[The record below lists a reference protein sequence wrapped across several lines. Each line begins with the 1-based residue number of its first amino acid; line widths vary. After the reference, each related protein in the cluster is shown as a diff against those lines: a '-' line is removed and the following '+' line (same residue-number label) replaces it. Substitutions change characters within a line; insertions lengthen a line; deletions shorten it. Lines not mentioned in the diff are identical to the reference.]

1 MKRALIVLL
10 AVLLVAGFAFAG
22 GKQEEKPAKEQK
34 MEKAEEAP
42 KVMHKLAPGAV
53 IAGTVVANE
62 MLEDGTKG
70 VDKDVLT
77 LSAADEEKLKSGSY
91 TAAIVMHVLDASWPQ
106 QQIAGMKSV
115 FDKYGIDV
123 ISVTGAGGKPEVQI
137 ENIEN
142 VIAMKPDVILSIPVD
157 PSAEGPAYKAIGENG
172 IELILLDMIPAG
184 LQHPA
189 DYSCLVSSS
198 SYGNGVSAADIM
210 AYEFIEMGLDE
221 AEVAVM
227 KLNFS
232 HFVTEERVRGFKE
245 RVAQH
250 YPWIKIAAE
259 ADFPFDMPKVTEISS
274 GMLAANPG
282 LDGAFVI
289 WMTPAMSLVA
299 AAREAGKD
307 PAEFIITTV
316 DLEEDGAMEIAAD
329 SYIKGTGAQDPYQNG
344 VAEAIAAC
352 RAILGYDN
360 PSYVAVPGYAV
371 NRDNIV
377 EGYKA
382 ILGEDPPKQIKDAAN
397 K

>member
-1 MKRALIVLL
+1 MKKALIILLGLLL
-10 AVLLVAGFAFAG
+10 AAGLVFAG
-22 GKQEEKPAKEQK
+22 GKQEESSSAGSASST
-34 MEKAEEAP
+34 AEETK
-42 KVMHKLAPGAV
+42 KVEHKLAPNAV
-53 IAGTVVANE
+53 ISGTVVANE

-70 VDKDVLT
+70 VDMDVLS
-77 LSAADEEKLKSGSY
+77 LSAADEAKLKNGNY

-106 QQIAGMKSV
+106 QQIAGMRSV
-115 FDKYGIDV
+115 FDKYGIEV

-142 VIAMKPDVILSIPVD
+142 VIAMGPDVILSIPVD
-157 PSAEGPAYKAIGENG
+157 PSAEGPAYERITENG
-172 IELILLDMIPAG
+172 IELVLLDMIPAG
-184 LQHPA
+184 LTHPD

-210 AYEFIEMGLDE
+210 ANEFIEKGMAE

-245 RVAQH
+245 QVQKY
-250 YPWIKIAAE
+250 YPWIKITAE
-259 ADFPFDMPKVTEISS
+259 ADFPFDMPKVVEISS
-274 GMLAANPG
+274 GMLAANSD
-282 LDGAFVI
+282 LDGAFVV

-307 PAEFIITTV
+307 PDNFVITTV

-329 SYIKGTGAQDPYQNG
+329 SYIKGTGAQDPYKNG
-344 VAEAIAAC
+344 IAEAMAAC

-360 PSYVAVPGYAV
+360 PKYVAVPGYAV
-371 NRDNIV
+371 TRENIV

-382 ILGEDPPKQIKDAAN
+382 ILGEEPPKQIKDAAN
-397 K
+397 R

>member
-1 MKRALIVLL
+1 MKKALIV
-10 AVLLVAGFAFAG
+10 VLGLFLVAGFVFAG
-22 GKQEEKPAKEQK
+22 GKQEAPA
-34 MEKAEEAP
+34 AETETAAT
-42 KVMHKLAPGAV
+42 KVEHKLAPDAV
-53 IAGTVVANE
+53 ISGTVVADE
-62 MLEDGTKG
+62 RLEDGTKG
-70 VDKDVLT
+70 VDRDVLT
-77 LSAADEEKLKSGSY
+77 LTADDETKLKNGNY

-115 FDKYGIDV
+115 FDKYNIEV
-123 ISVTGAGGKPEVQI
+123 ISVTGSGGKPEVQI

-157 PSAEGPAYKAIGENG
+157 PSAEGPAYKRISDNG

-184 LQHPA
+184 LEHPN

-210 AYEFIEMGLDE
+210 ANEFIEMGKAE

-245 RVAQH
+245 RVDEY

-274 GMLAANPG
+274 GMLAANPN

-299 AAREAGKD
+299 AAREAGKNPD
-307 PAEFIITTV
+307 NFIITTV
-316 DLEEDGAMEIAAD
+316 DLEEDGAMEIASD
-329 SYIKGTGAQDPYQNG
+329 SYIKGTGAQDPYKNG
-344 VAEAIAAC
+344 VAEAMAAC

-360 PSYVAVPGYAV
+360 PKYVAVPGYAV
-371 NRDNIV
+371 TRGNII

-382 ILGEDPPKQIKDAAN
+382 ILGEEPPKQIKEAAG

>member
-1 MKRALIVLL
+1 MKRTLIVLL
-10 AVLLVAGFAFAG
+10 ALLLIAGFAFAG
-22 GKQEEKPAKEQK
+22 GKQEEP
-34 MEKAEEAP
+34 AEETTMESAEAAP
-42 KVMHKLAPGAV
+42 KSPHKLAPGAV

-70 VDKDVLT
+70 VDMDVLT
-77 LSAADEEKLKSGSY
+77 LSAADEKKLKDGNY

-115 FDKYGIDV
+115 FDEYGIEV

-142 VIAMKPDVILSIPVD
+142 VIAMRPDVILSIPVD

-172 IELILLDMIPAG
+172 IDLILLDMIPAG

-210 AYEFIEMGLDE
+210 AYEFIEKGMSD

-245 RVAQH
+245 RVDQH
-250 YPWIKIAAE
+250 YPWIKVAAE

-274 GMLAANPG
+274 GILAANPG

-307 PAEFIITTV
+307 QNDFIITTV

-329 SYIKGTGAQDPYQNG
+329 SYIKGTGAQDPYKNG

-377 EGYKA
+377 EGYQA
-382 ILGEDPPKQIKDAAN
+382 ILGEDPPQQIKDAASR
-397 K
+397 

>member
-1 MKRALIVLL
+1 MKKALIVLL
-10 AVLLVAGFAFAG
+10 GLLLVAGFAFAG
-22 GKQEEKPAKEQK
+22 GKQEESSAGASTETEEETQK
-34 MEKAEEAP
+34 VE
-42 KVMHKLAPGAV
+42 HKLAPNAV

-62 MLEDGTKG
+62 KLEDGTKG
-70 VDKDVLT
+70 VDMDVLS
-77 LSAADEEKLKSGSY
+77 LSAADEEKLKSGDFS
-91 TAAIVMHVLDASWPQ
+91 AAIIMHVLDASWPQ

-115 FDKYGIDV
+115 FDKYGIEL

-142 VIAMKPDVILSIPVD
+142 VIAMDPDVILSIPVD
-157 PSAEGPAYKAIGENG
+157 PSAEGPAYERITENG
-172 IELILLDMIPAG
+172 IDLILLDMIPAG
-184 LQHPA
+184 LTHPD

-210 AYEFIEMGLDE
+210 ANEFIEKGMAE
-221 AEVAVM
+221 ANVAVM

-245 RVAQH
+245 RVKEY
-250 YPWIKIAAE
+250 YPWINITAE
-259 ADFPFDMPKVTEISS
+259 ADFPFDMPKVTEISA
-274 GMLAANPG
+274 GMLAANPD

-307 PAEFIITTV
+307 PDDFIITTV

-329 SYIKGTGAQDPYQNG
+329 SYIKGTGAQDPYKNG
-344 VAEAIAAC
+344 VAEAMAAC
-352 RAILGYDN
+352 RAMLGYDN
-360 PSYVAVPGYAV
+360 PKYVAVPGYAV
-371 NRDNIV
+371 TRDNIV

-382 ILGEDPPKQIKDAAN
+382 ILGEEPPKQIKDAAAE
-397 K
+397 

>member
-1 MKRALIVLL
+1 MKKALIVLL
-10 AVLLVAGFAFAG
+10 GLLFVAGFAFAG
-22 GKQEEKPAKEQK
+22 GKQEESSAGASTETKEETQK
-34 MEKAEEAP
+34 VE
-42 KVMHKLAPGAV
+42 HKLAPNAV

-62 MLEDGTKG
+62 KLEDGTKG
-70 VDKDVLT
+70 VDMDVLS
-77 LSAADEEKLKSGSY
+77 LSAADEEKLKSGDF
-91 TAAIVMHVLDASWPQ
+91 TAAIIMHVLDASWPQ

-115 FDKYGIDV
+115 FDKYGIEV

-142 VIAMKPDVILSIPVD
+142 VIAMDPDVILSIPVD
-157 PSAEGPAYKAIGENG
+157 PSAEGPAYERITENG
-172 IELILLDMIPAG
+172 IDLILLDMIPAG
-184 LQHPA
+184 LTHPD

-210 AYEFIEMGLDE
+210 ANKFIEKGMAE
-221 AEVAVM
+221 ANVAVM

-245 RVAQH
+245 RVKEY
-250 YPWIKIAAE
+250 YPWINITAE
-259 ADFPFDMPKVTEISS
+259 ADFPFNMPKVTAISA
-274 GMLAANPG
+274 GMLAANPD

-307 PAEFIITTV
+307 PDDFIITTV

-329 SYIKGTGAQDPYQNG
+329 SYIKGTGAQDPYKNG
-344 VAEAIAAC
+344 VAEAMAAC
-352 RAILGYDN
+352 RAMLGYDN
-360 PSYVAVPGYAV
+360 PKYVAVPGYAV
-371 NRDNIV
+371 TKANIV

-382 ILGEDPPKQIKDAAN
+382 ILGEEPPKQIKEAAA

>member
-1 MKRALIVLL
+1 MKKGLMILMGLLLI
-10 AVLLVAGFAFAG
+10 AGLAFAG
-22 GKQEEKPAKEQK
+22 GQQEGAERGG
-34 MEKAEEAP
+34 MESESAESP
-42 KVMHKLAPGAV
+42 HSLAPDAV
-53 IAGTVVANE
+53 ISGTVVADE

-70 VDKDVLT
+70 VDMDVLS
-77 LSAADEEKLKSGSY
+77 LSAEDERKLKNGNY
-91 TAAIVMHVLDASWPQ
+91 TAAIIMHVLDASWPQ
-106 QQIAGMKSV
+106 QQIAGMRSV
-115 FDKYGIDV
+115 FDKYGVEI
-123 ISVTGAGGKPEVQI
+123 ISVTGAGGKPELQI

-157 PSAEGPAYKAIGENG
+157 PSAEGPAYERISGNG

-184 LQHPA
+184 LEHPA

-210 AYEFIEMGLDE
+210 ANEFIEMGMSSAD
-221 AEVAVM
+221 VAVM

-245 RVAQH
+245 RVAEH
-250 YPWIKIAAE
+250 YPWINIAAE
-259 ADFPFDMPKVTEISS
+259 ADFPFDMPQVTAISS
-274 GMLAANPG
+274 GMLAANPD

-307 PAEFIITTV
+307 PDEFVITTV
-316 DLEEDGAMEIAAD
+316 DLEEDGAMEIASD
-329 SYIKGTGAQDPYQNG
+329 SYIKGTGAQDPYKNG
-344 VAEAIAAC
+344 IAEAMAAC

-360 PSYVAVPGYAV
+360 PKYVAVPGYAV
-371 NRDNIV
+371 TRENVV
-377 EGYKA
+377 EGYQT

-397 K
+397 R